1 MSEGT
6 MHMTEDELNNM
17 YHRFPIAVDNSG
29 DASQTKSKHIS
40 RKEQTELVNNPRH
53 YQWLREV
60 CGIEPIDICRHLNF
74 NRGNALKYLIR
85 AGRKHEEGYTDLE
98 KEISDIKKAL
108 WYLQDELNQL
118 IDKRSNESKN

>member
-6 MHMTEDELNNM
+6 MHMTEEELKKM
-17 YHRFPIAVDNSG
+17 CHRFPIAVDNL
-29 DASQTKSKHIS
+29 AAAKHIS
-40 RKEQTELVNNPRH
+40 KKEQAELVNSPRH

-118 IDKRSNESKN
+118 IDKRSNESKD